1 MFFCC
6 ADPWTE
12 DGRKLNQKKAWASP
26 ESLEEL
32 SECLKVVVAERNLVI
47 DEFRKKKDARNF
59 SNIACE
65 KFTMDGVPPPVRT
78 EKCTGKYC

>member
-12 DGRKLNQKKAWASP
+12 DGRKVSQKKNWACA
-26 ESLEEL
+26 ESQAEL
-32 SECLKVVVAERNLVI
+32 SACLKEVVAERNLVI
-47 DEFRKKKDARNF
+47 DEFRKPSDQRDF
-59 SNIACE
+59 TNIACE

-78 EKCTGKYC
+78 EKGTGKYC